1 MRVEYKALNFKADD
15 VNTGARTF
23 AGYASTFDAD
33 LGNDIISK
41 GAFNKT
47 LKERGDRVKI
57 LWQHADPIG
66 KPTSMNTD
74 SKGLFV
80 EGKISK
86 TRLGDEAVELMN
98 DGVIDQMSIGFSI
111 PAGKSERD
119 SKGMRLINEVKLFEF
134 SLVTFPMN
142 ENAFVT
148 SIKSVKDAIR
158 CGNYDH
164 TELKELA
171 DALAEL
177 NALLKN
183 EPPKNTQIGTQPQ
196 ELDAL
201 QKALKNF
208 GL

>member
-1 MRVEYKALNFKADD
+1 MEYKALNFKADD

-57 LWQHADPIG
+57 LWQHNDPIG
-66 KPTSMNTD
+66 KPLSMTPD
-74 SKGLFV
+74 SKGLFI

-111 PAGKSERD
+111 PSGKSERD

-142 ENAFVT
+142 ENAIIT
-148 SIKSVKDAIR
+148 SVKSARDAIR
-158 CGNYDH
+158 CGNYDGN
-164 TELKELA
+164 ELKELA
-171 DALAEL
+171 DVLAEL
-177 NALLKN
+177 NALLKS
-183 EPPKNTQIGTQPQ
+183 EPSKNTQHGTQPQ
-196 ELDAL
+196 DLDAL

>member
-1 MRVEYKALNFKADD
+1 VEYKALNFKADD

-23 AGYASTFDAD
+23 TGYASTFDAD

-66 KPTSMNTD
+66 KPLSMNTD

-111 PAGKSERD
+111 PSGKSERD

-148 SIKSVKDAIR
+148 SIKSVKAAIQS
-158 CGNYDH
+158 GTYDH

-177 NALLKN
+177 NALLKS
-183 EPPKNTQIGTQPQ
+183 EPPKSTQHGTQPQ

>member
-1 MRVEYKALNFKADD
+1 VEYKALNFKADD
-15 VNTGARTF
+15 VNVGARTF
-23 AGYASTFDAD
+23 SGYASTWDAD

-57 LWQHADPIG
+57 LWQHAEPIG
-66 KPTSMNTD
+66 KPSSMTTD
-74 SKGLFV
+74 SKGLLV

-98 DGVIDQMSIGFSI
+98 DGVIDQMSIGFAI
-111 PAGKSERD
+111 PSGKSERD
-119 SKGMRLINEVKLFEF
+119 NKGMRLIHEVKLFEF

-142 ENAFVT
+142 EKAIIT
-148 SIKSVKDAIR
+148 SVKTVSDAIR
-158 CGNYDH
+158 CGNYDRN
-164 TELKELA
+164 ELKELA
-171 DALAEL
+171 DVLAEL

-183 EPPKNTQIGTQPQ
+183 EPDKSTHTGTQPQ
-196 ELDAL
+196 ELEAL
-201 QKALKNF
+201 SKALKTF

>member
-1 MRVEYKALNFKADD
+1 VEYKSLNFKAED
-15 VNTGARTF
+15 VNTSSRTF

-33 LGNDIISK
+33 LGNDIITK

-57 LWQHADPIG
+57 LWQHNEPIG
-66 KPTSMNTD
+66 KPLQMTPD

-119 SKGMRLINEVKLFEF
+119 SKGMRLINEVKLYEF

-177 NALLKN
+177 NALLKA
-183 EPPKNTQIGTQPQ
+183 EPPKGTHAGTQPQ

>member
-1 MRVEYKALNFKADD
+1 MEYKSLNFKAED
-15 VNTGARTF
+15 VNTSQRTF

-57 LWQHADPIG
+57 LYQHADPIG
-66 KPTSMNTD
+66 KPISMTTD
-74 SKGLFV
+74 SKGLYV

-86 TRLGDEAVELMN
+86 TRLGDEVVELMY

-111 PAGKSERD
+111 PEGKSERD
-119 SKGMRLINEVKLFEF
+119 SKGMRQINEVKLYEF

-177 NALLKN
+177 NALLKS
-183 EPPKNTQIGTQPQ
+183 EPPKGTQNGTQPH

>member
-1 MRVEYKALNFKADD
+1 MEYKALNFKADD

-66 KPTSMNTD
+66 KPLSMNTD

-111 PAGKSERD
+111 PSGKSERD

-148 SIKSVKDAIR
+148 SIKSVKAAIQS
-158 CGNYDH
+158 GTYDH

-177 NALLKN
+177 NALLKS
-183 EPPKNTQIGTQPQ
+183 EPRKSTQHGTQPQ

-201 QKALKNF
+201 KKALKNF

>member
-183 EPPKNTQIGTQPQ
+183 EPPKNTHIGTQPQ